1 MLHALIKILVLVR
14 KLQDVIWI
22 AIIHVNLCNV
32 IKSSPHHLMPQ
43 SIIKIVSIFHF
54 VSIKLPV
61 KIQFVMDKILRIAT
75 ILEDVSITIIQI
87 PVIKIVWKYRMMKI
101 ACLMIFAYI

>member
-1 MLHALIKILVLVR
+1 M
-14 KLQDVIWI
+14 
-22 AIIHVNLCNV
+22 
-32 IKSSPHHLMPQ
+32 
-43 SIIKIVSIFHF
+43 KIVSIFHF

-61 KIQFVMDKILRIAT
+61 KILLVMDRILQIAT

>member
-1 MLHALIKILVLVR
+1 M
-14 KLQDVIWI
+14 

-32 IKSSPHHLMPQ
+32 IKTSLHYLMLQ
-43 SIIKIVSIFHF
+43 STMEIVSTFHF

-61 KIQFVMDKILRIAT
+61 KILLVMDRILQIAT
-75 ILEDVSITIIQI
+75 ILEDVNITTILI

-101 ACLMIFAYI
+101 AWIMIFAYI